1 MRAQRIVPRAPTAL
15 WLRSAPAS
23 SERVQQPAHV
33 LGITDCSLRREASP
47 APPVPSV
54 FMAAIMLRAAVFA
67 VPAARAQR
75 SSGACVARALS
86 PSHRP
91 LSDALCQPVAPWSLG
106 LASAP
111 AARRPTLRATV
122 RPLAHALLQAA
133 PQQSP
138 HTPLRLRR
146 RLSRQEDVRMRQDRL
161 RQGILRRQPRQQ
173 GAFCQA
179 LLC

>member
-1 MRAQRIVPRAPTAL
+1 M
-15 WLRSAPAS
+15 
-23 SERVQQPAHV
+23 QQPAHV

-67 VPAARAQR
+67 VSAARAQR

-122 RPLAHALLQAA
+122 RDAPALSTTVYSRLCASGDGSHAKK
-133 PQQSP
+133 
-138 HTPLRLRR
+138 
-146 RLSRQEDVRMRQDRL
+146 MC
-161 RQGILRRQPRQQ
+161 GC
-173 GAFCQA
+173 GATKSDKGFCDGSHA
-179 LLC
+179 SKAR